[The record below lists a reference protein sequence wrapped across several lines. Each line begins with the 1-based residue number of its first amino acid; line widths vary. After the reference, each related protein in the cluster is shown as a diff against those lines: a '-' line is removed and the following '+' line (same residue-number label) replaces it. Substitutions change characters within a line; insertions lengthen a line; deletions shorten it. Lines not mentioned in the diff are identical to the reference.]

1 MLLNRNMS
9 ELCEMSFSGKCF
21 QLLNVFENQVNM
33 QLLLI
38 LTIATLNY
46 TSQSS
51 LPKVPYIKA
60 LDVWFLGE

>member
-1 MLLNRNMS
+1 
-9 ELCEMSFSGKCF
+9 
-21 QLLNVFENQVNM
+21 M